1 VFVVGAV
8 QVASRI
14 PAEAGDVVAIRTL
27 LRRRT

>member
-1 VFVVGAV
+1 VFIVGAV

-14 PAEAGDVVAIRTL
+14 PAEAGAVVANRTL